1 MNQQETTSLNG
12 FPLSSHQRRL
22 WLRQD
27 RALVCVQT
35 VVLVE
40 GHYDP
45 ALLQAALRRIVEEH
59 EILRTTFQAV
69 PGMKMPLQVASG
81 KPEFS
86 WQECHIDGEKALNG
100 LCAQERQREFQLE
113 SGPVLRAALAP
124 MEKKSG
130 YLVFTLSA
138 LCGDSGT
145 LNNLIHELAE
155 QYNAGEAAPAEIL
168 QYAQF
173 SEWHHS
179 LQDENDAPAGR
190 EYWREAAKESAQQ
203 LLKFPF
209 EPSRIE
215 KKGRATETVRLV
227 LEPEI
232 ATKTRS
238 LAAGNGTSEE
248 TVLLACWSALIS
260 RFSGQPA
267 QTCWVTLS
275 GRGHEMLAGVYGL
288 LASQVPIQW
297 NVESVPDFN
306 QLIARTHERLA
317 KAAEFQC
324 FYRPEQFEEQAC
336 PDIRIGFEFTES
348 AAAKAGE
355 GIHFS
360 TSALFSC
367 IEELD
372 LKLSITAG
380 EASYSIQLHYNP
392 QFSANFVQ
400 EMAACL
406 QTFMSNV
413 NGAKSVDEIPIQ
425 SEDEWRKLIRDW
437 NPAPTDFAACTTIPQ
452 LFEEQV
458 ALTPEGAAVI
468 YEGQSLSFAE
478 LNQKANRLANYL
490 LSLGVQ
496 PEDCVAICLER
507 STETLVAILG
517 ILKAGAAYA
526 PLDPTYPAQRLQYI
540 LQETRT
546 RFVLTQQS
554 LASAA
559 SQGSWRVV
567 CLDNNAEI
575 ISASYRNPRVT
586 RHPEN
591 LAYIIHTSGSTGRPK
606 GVMVQH
612 KSVINLLQALQEA
625 IYSQHGSPL
634 RVSMNAPIVFDAS
647 VKQWIQV
654 LKGNTICIVPEK
666 NRLNPEALAQ
676 YIKDTKLDVLD
687 CTPSQFRLMLASG
700 QLNEA
705 EWAPS
710 AVLMGGEAVDE
721 STWAVLH
728 RSQQTSYYNVYG
740 PTECTVDATVC
751 RMQDSG
757 QPAIGH
763 TLKNMQTY
771 VLDRKLQ
778 PVPMNV
784 AGELYVGGE
793 GVARGYWNRPHLT
806 AERFVPNPF
815 SGAVGSRLYRT
826 GDLVCRREDGRL
838 KFLGRADDQV
848 KVRGYRIELGEIVA
862 GLREVAGVRD
872 ALVTVK
878 GNDKEEPRL
887 IAYAVREA
895 GASLSIAELRQHL
908 RKQLPDYMVP
918 SGFVILDQIPLTVSG
933 KVDRQALPDVDHEHS
948 DMAANYVGPR
958 SETENV
964 ITQIW
969 QQVLDVKKLG
979 IHDNFFDL
987 GGHSLLMVQVYNK
1000 LREAF
1005 HKDVPMVELFRNPTI
1020 ATLSRYFSGDAAPIL
1035 SLKKT
1040 QERASRRVA
1049 ASSRS
1054 NN

>member
-1 MNQQETTSLNG
+1 MNQQGTTSLNG

-27 RALVCVQT
+27 RALLCAQT

-45 ALLQAALRRIVEEH
+45 ALLKAALRRIVEEH

-69 PGMKMPLQVASG
+69 PGMKMSLQVACDG
-81 KPEFS
+81 PEFF
-86 WQECHIDGEKALNG
+86 WQECHIDGEKALHG
-100 LCAQERQREFQLE
+100 VCAQERQREFQLE
-113 SGPVLRAALAP
+113 SGLALRAVLAT
-124 MEKKSG
+124 MGEKSC
-130 YLVFTLSA
+130 YLVLTLSA
-138 LCGDSGT
+138 LCGDPGT
-145 LNNLIHELAE
+145 LNNLVRELAE
-155 QYNAGEAAPAEIL
+155 QYNAAEAERGEIL

-179 LQDENDAPAGR
+179 LLDENDAPAGR
-190 EYWREAAKESAQQ
+190 EYWCEAAKGSAQQ
-203 LLKFPF
+203 LLRFPF

-215 KKGRATETVRLV
+215 KKGRATEIVSLV
-227 LEPEI
+227 LGPAI
-232 ATKTRS
+232 AARIRS
-238 LAAGNGTSEE
+238 LAAANGTSEE

-260 RFSGQPA
+260 RFSGQPT

-288 LASQVPIQW
+288 LATPVPIQW
-297 NVESVPDFN
+297 DAESAPDFN
-306 QLIARTHERLA
+306 QVIARTHERLA
-317 KAAEFQC
+317 KAVELQC

-336 PDIRIGFEFTES
+336 PDIRIGFELNES
-348 AAAKAGE
+348 IVAKSGE
-355 GIHFS
+355 GIRFS
-360 TSALFSC
+360 TSTLFSC

-372 LKLSITAG
+372 LKLLISAG
-380 EASYSIQLHYNP
+380 ETSYSIQLHYSP
-392 QFSANFVQ
+392 HFSAKFVQ
-400 EMAACL
+400 EMAASL
-406 QTFMSNV
+406 QTFVSNV
-413 NGAKSVDEIPIQ
+413 DGTKSVEEIPIQ
-425 SEDEWRKLIRDW
+425 REDEWRKSIRDW
-437 NPAPTDFAACTTIPQ
+437 NPARTDFPAHKTIFQ
-452 LFEEQV
+452 LFEEQ
-458 ALTPEGAAVI
+458 AELTPERAAVI
-468 YEGQSLSFAE
+468 YEDQSLSFAE
-478 LNQKANRLANYL
+478 LNQKANRIANYL
-490 LSLGVQ
+490 LSVGVQ
-496 PEDCVAICLER
+496 TEDCVAICLER
-507 STETLVAILG
+507 SAEMLVAILG
-517 ILKAGAAYA
+517 ILKAGAAYV
-526 PLDPTYPAQRLQYI
+526 PLDPAYPAQRLQYI
-540 LQETRT
+540 LQETRV

-575 ISASYRNPRVT
+575 IGVSDQNPRVVC
-586 RHPEN
+586 HPEN

-612 KSVINLLQALQEA
+612 KSVINLLLALQEA
-625 IYSQHGSPL
+625 IYSRHGSPL

-647 VKQWIQV
+647 VKQWIQI

-666 NRLNPEALAQ
+666 NRLNPEALAL

-687 CTPSQFRLMLASG
+687 CTPSQFRLMLAGG
-700 QLNEA
+700 QLSEA
-705 EWAPS
+705 GWAPK
-710 AVLMGGEAVDE
+710 ALLMGGEAVDE

-728 RSQQTSYYNVYG
+728 RSKQTSYYNVYG

-751 RMQDSG
+751 RMQDSV

-771 VLDRKLQ
+771 VLDRQLQ

-793 GVARGYWNRPHLT
+793 GVARGYWGRPDLT
-806 AERFVPNPF
+806 AERFVPDPF
-815 SGAVGSRLYRT
+815 SGAFGSRLYRT
-826 GDLVCRREDGRL
+826 GDLVCRLEDGRL

-848 KVRGYRIELGEIVA
+848 KVRGYRIELGEVVSV
-862 GLREVAGVRD
+862 LREVAGVRD
-872 ALVTVK
+872 ALVTVRGEDK
-878 GNDKEEPRL
+878 GEPRL

-895 GASLSIAELRQHL
+895 GAALSIAELRQHL

-948 DMAANYVGPR
+948 DLAANYVGPR
-958 SETENV
+958 SDTENV

-1020 ATLSRYFSGDAAPIL
+1020 ATLSGYFSGDAATVP

-1049 ASSRS
+1049 AAIRS

>member
-1 MNQQETTSLNG
+1 MNQPEAASLNG

-27 RALVCVQT
+27 RALLCAQT

-40 GHYDP
+40 GHCDP
-45 ALLQAALRRIVEEH
+45 KLLKAALHRIVEEH
-59 EILRTTFQAV
+59 EILRTTFQVV
-69 PGMKMPLQVASG
+69 PGMKMPLQVACDG
-81 KPEFS
+81 PEFL
-86 WQECHIDGEKALNG
+86 WQECHIDGDKALNG
-100 LCAQERQREFQLE
+100 VCAEERQREFQLE
-113 SGPVLRAALAP
+113 SGPVLRAFCAATI
-124 MEKKSG
+124 EKSC
-130 YLVFTLSA
+130 YLVLTLSA
-138 LCGDSGT
+138 LCGDPGT
-145 LNNLIHELAE
+145 LNNLVRELAE
-155 QYNAGEAAPAEIL
+155 QYNVEETAPAEIL
-168 QYAQF
+168 QYVQF

-179 LQDENDAPAGR
+179 LLDEEDAPSGR
-190 EYWREAAKESAQQ
+190 EYWREAAKESSQR
-203 LLKFPF
+203 LFRFPF

-215 KKGRATETVRLV
+215 KKGRATEIVRLE
-227 LEPEI
+227 LEPAI
-232 ATKTRS
+232 ATRIRS
-238 LAAGNGTSEE
+238 LAAMNGTSEK
-248 TVLLACWSALIS
+248 TVLLACWNVLLS

-288 LASQVPIQW
+288 LASPVPIQW
-297 NVESVPDFN
+297 DVESAPDFN
-306 QLIARTHERLA
+306 QVIARTHERLA

-336 PDIRIGFEFTES
+336 PDIRIGFEFNES
-348 AAAKAGE
+348 VAAKTGE
-355 GIHFS
+355 GIRFS
-360 TSALFSC
+360 TITLFPC

-372 LKLSITAG
+372 LKLSITAR
-380 EASYSIQLHYNP
+380 ETSYSIQLHYNP
-392 QFSANFVQ
+392 QFSARFVQ
-400 EMAACL
+400 DMAVCL
-406 QTFMSNV
+406 QTFVSNV
-413 NGAKSVDEIPIQ
+413 NGARSVEEIPIQ
-425 SEDEWRKLIRDW
+425 CENDWRKLVRDW
-437 NPAPTDFAACTTIPQ
+437 NPAQTDFPVDKTIPQ

-458 ALTPEGAAVI
+458 ALTPERAAVI
-468 YEGQSLSFAE
+468 YEDQSLSFTE

-496 PEDCVAICLER
+496 TEDCVAICLER
-507 STETLVAILG
+507 SAEILVAILG

-526 PLDPTYPAQRLQYI
+526 PLDSTYPAQRLQYI
-540 LQETRT
+540 LQETRV

-559 SQGSWRVV
+559 LQGSWRMV
-567 CLDNNAEI
+567 CLDDNAEI
-575 ISASYRNPRVT
+575 LRASDQNPHVVC
-586 RHPEN
+586 HSEN

-606 GVMVQH
+606 GVMVQY
-612 KSVINLLQALQEA
+612 KSVSNLLLALQDA
-625 IYSQHGSPL
+625 IYSRHGSPL

-666 NRLNPEALAQ
+666 NRLNPEALAA
-676 YIKDTKLDVLD
+676 YIKDRKLDVLD

-700 QLNEA
+700 QLSETG
-705 EWAPS
+705 WAPR

-728 RSQQTSYYNVYG
+728 RSKETTYYNVYG
-740 PTECTVDATVC
+740 PTECTVDVTVC
-751 RMQDSG
+751 CMRDSV

-771 VLDRKLQ
+771 MLDRQFQ
-778 PVPMNV
+778 PVPMNI

-793 GVARGYWNRPHLT
+793 GVARGYWGRPDLT
-806 AERFVPNPF
+806 AERFVPDPF
-815 SGAVGSRLYRT
+815 SGAFGSRLYRT
-826 GDLVCRREDGRL
+826 GDLVCCLEDGRL

-848 KVRGYRIELGEIVA
+848 KVRGYRIELGEIVSV
-862 GLREVAGVRD
+862 LREVVGVRD
-872 ALVTVK
+872 ALVMAR
-878 GNDKEEPRL
+878 GNDKEDPRL

-895 GASLSIAELRQHL
+895 GASLSIADLRQHL

-948 DMAANYVGPR
+948 DMAVSYVGPR

-1020 ATLSRYFSGDAAPIL
+1020 ATLSRYFSGDAAPLL
-1035 SLKKT
+1035 SLQKT

>member
-1 MNQQETTSLNG
+1 MNQQETTPLNG

-27 RALVCVQT
+27 RSALCAQT

-45 ALLQAALRRIVEEH
+45 ALLKAALRRIVDEH

-69 PGMKMPLQVASG
+69 AGMKMPLQVVCDE
-81 KPEFS
+81 PEFFL
-86 WQECHIDGEKALNG
+86 QECHIDGEKALHG
-100 LCAQERQREFQLE
+100 VCIEERQREFQLE
-113 SGPVLRAALAP
+113 SGPVFRAFFASTG
-124 MEKKSG
+124 EKSC
-130 YLVFTLSA
+130 YVVLTLSA
-138 LCGDSGT
+138 LCGDPGT
-145 LNNLIHELAE
+145 LTNIVRDLAE
-155 QYNAGEAAPAEIL
+155 KYKAAESAPAEIL

-179 LQDENDAPAGR
+179 LLDENDAPAGR
-190 EYWREAAKESAQQ
+190 EYWCEAAKKSAQQ
-203 LLKFPF
+203 ILRFPF
-209 EPSRIE
+209 EPGRIE
-215 KKGRATETVRLV
+215 KKGRATETIRL
-227 LEPEI
+227 LLGPAI
-232 ATKTRS
+232 AAKIRS
-238 LAAGNGTSEE
+238 LAAANGTSEE
-248 TVLLACWSALIS
+248 TVLLACWNALIS
-260 RFSGQPA
+260 RFTGRST
-267 QTCWVTLS
+267 QTCWVTVS
-275 GRGHEMLAGVYGL
+275 GREHEMLAGVYGL
-288 LASQVPIQW
+288 LASPLPIQW
-297 NVESVPDFN
+297 DVESAPDFN
-306 QLIARTHERLA
+306 QVIVRTHERLA

-336 PDIRIGFEFTES
+336 PDIRIGFEFKES
-348 AAAKAGE
+348 VTAKTGE
-355 GIHFS
+355 GIRFS
-360 TSALFSC
+360 TSRLFSC

-372 LKLSITAG
+372 LKLSITAEG
-380 EASYSIQLHYNP
+380 TSYSIQLHYNP
-392 QFSANFVQ
+392 QFSANFAQ
-400 EMAACL
+400 EIAACL
-406 QTFMSNV
+406 QTFVSNV
-413 NGAKSVDEIPIQ
+413 DGAKSAEEISIQ
-425 SEDEWRKLIRDW
+425 SEDEWRKSIRDW
-437 NPAPTDFAACTTIPQ
+437 NPAQTDFPAHKTIPQ
-452 LFEEQV
+452 LFEEQA
-458 ALTPEGAAVI
+458 ALTPERAAVI
-468 YEGQSLSFAE
+468 YEDQSLSFAE

-490 LSLGVQ
+490 LSLGVRT
-496 PEDCVAICLER
+496 EDCVAICLER

-517 ILKAGAAYA
+517 VLKAGAAYA

-540 LQETRT
+540 LQETRV

-559 SQGSWRVV
+559 SQGNWRVV

-575 ISASYRNPRVT
+575 IKASDQNPRVVC
-586 RHPEN
+586 HPEN

-612 KSVINLLQALQEA
+612 KSVINLLHALQDA
-625 IYSQHGSPL
+625 IYSQHDSPL

-647 VKQWIQV
+647 VKQWIQI
-654 LKGNTICIVPEK
+654 LKGNTICVVPEK
-666 NRLNPEALAQ
+666 DRLNPEALAQ

-687 CTPSQFRLMLASG
+687 CTPSQFRLMLADG
-700 QLNEA
+700 QLNQA
-705 EWAPS
+705 GWAPS

-721 STWAVLH
+721 PTWAVLR
-728 RSQQTSYYNVYG
+728 RSKVTSYYNVYG
-740 PTECTVDATVC
+740 PTECTVDVTVC
-751 RMQDSG
+751 RMQDFV

-771 VLDRKLQ
+771 TLDRQFQ
-778 PVPMNV
+778 PVPINV

-793 GVARGYWNRPHLT
+793 GVARGYWGRPELT
-806 AERFVPNPF
+806 AERFVPDPF
-815 SGAVGSRLYRT
+815 SGASGSRLYRT
-826 GDLVCRREDGRL
+826 GDLVCRLEDSSL

-848 KVRGYRIELGEIVA
+848 KVRGYRIELGEIVSV
-862 GLREVAGVRD
+862 LREVAGVRD
-872 ALVTVK
+872 ALVTVR
-878 GNDKEEPRL
+878 GNDKEEARL

-895 GASLSIAELRQHL
+895 GAVLSIAELRQHL

-933 KVDRQALPDVDHEHS
+933 KVDRHALPDVDHEHS
-948 DMAANYVGPR
+948 DLAASYVGPR

-1020 ATLSRYFSGDAAPIL
+1020 ATLSGYFSGDAATVP

-1049 ASSRS
+1049 AAIRS

>member
-1 MNQQETTSLNG
+1 MNQQEATSLNG

-27 RALVCVQT
+27 RALLCVQT

-45 ALLQAALRRIVEEH
+45 ALLKAALRRIVEEH

-69 PGMKMPLQVASG
+69 PGMKMPLQVACG
-81 KPEFS
+81 EPKFS

-100 LCAQERQREFQLE
+100 VYSQERQREFQLE
-113 SGPVLRAALAP
+113 SGPVLRAVFAP
-124 MEKKSG
+124 MGEKSS
-130 YLVFTLSA
+130 YLVLTLSA
-138 LCGDSGT
+138 LCGDPGT
-145 LNNLIHELAE
+145 LTNIVRELAE
-155 QYNAGEAAPAEIL
+155 QYKAAEAAPAEIL

-179 LQDENDAPAGR
+179 LLEENDAPAGR

-203 LLKFPF
+203 LLRFPF

-215 KKGRATETVRLV
+215 KKGRATETVRLALGPAIV
-227 LEPEI
+227 AKI
-232 ATKTRS
+232 RA
-238 LAAGNGTSEE
+238 LAAGNGTSEGA
-248 TVLLACWSALIS
+248 VLLACWSALIS
-260 RFSGQPA
+260 RFTGQAA
-267 QTCWVTLS
+267 QTCWVTVS
-275 GRGHEMLAGVYGL
+275 GREHEMLAGVYGL
-288 LASQVPIQW
+288 LVSAVPIQW
-297 NVESVPDFN
+297 DVESAPNFN
-306 QLIARTHERLA
+306 QLIARIHERLA
-317 KAAEFQC
+317 KAAELQC

-336 PDIRIGFEFTES
+336 PDIRIGFELNGS
-348 AAAKAGE
+348 VAAKTGG
-355 GIHFS
+355 GICFS
-360 TSALFSC
+360 TSTLFSC

-372 LKLSITAG
+372 LKLSITA
-380 EASYSIQLHYNP
+380 EETSYSIQLHYSP
-392 QFSANFVQ
+392 QLSANFVQ
-400 EMAACL
+400 EVAACL

-413 NGAKSVDEIPIQ
+413 DGAKSAEEIPIQ
-425 SEDEWRKLIRDW
+425 SQDEWQKLIRDW
-437 NPAPTDFAACTTIPQ
+437 NPVQTDFLAHKTIPQ

-458 ALTPEGAAVI
+458 ALTPERAAVI
-468 YEGQSLSFAE
+468 YEDQSLSFAE
-478 LNQKANRLANYL
+478 LNQKANHLANYL

-496 PEDCVAICLER
+496 TEDCIAICLER

-517 ILKAGAAYA
+517 ILKTGAAYA
-526 PLDPTYPAQRLQYI
+526 PLDATYPAQRLQYI

-559 SQGSWRVV
+559 SQGSWRVI
-567 CLDNNAEI
+567 CLDDNAEI
-575 ISASYRNPRVT
+575 TRASDQNPRVIC
-586 RHPEN
+586 HPEN

-625 IYSQHGSPL
+625 IYSHHDSRL

-647 VKQWIQV
+647 VKQWIQI

-700 QLNEA
+700 QLSEA
-705 EWAPS
+705 GWAPS

-721 STWAVLH
+721 VTWAVLH
-728 RSQQTSYYNVYG
+728 SSKQTTYYNVYG

-751 RMQDSG
+751 RMQDSV

-763 TLKNMQTY
+763 TLKNMQTH
-771 VLDRKLQ
+771 VLDRQFQ

-793 GVARGYWNRPHLT
+793 GVARGYWNRPNLT
-806 AERFVPNPF
+806 AERFVPDPF
-815 SGAVGSRLYRT
+815 SGASGSRLYRT
-826 GDLVCRREDGRL
+826 GDLVCRLEDGRL

-908 RKQLPDYMVP
+908 RKQLPDYMIP
-918 SGFVILDQIPLTVSG
+918 SGFVILEQIPLTVSG

-948 DMAANYVGPR
+948 DLAANYVGPR

-964 ITQIW
+964 ITEIW

-1020 ATLSRYFSGDAAPIL
+1020 ATLSRYFSGDVAPIV

-1049 ASSRS
+1049 ASIRS

>member
-27 RALVCVQT
+27 RALLCVQT
-35 VVLVE
+35 MVLVE

-45 ALLQAALRRIVEEH
+45 ALLKAALRRIVEEH

-69 PGMKMPLQVASG
+69 PGMKMPLQVACG

-86 WQECHIDGEKALNG
+86 WQECHVDGEKALNG
-100 LCAQERQREFQLE
+100 VCVQERQREFQLE
-113 SGPVLRAALAP
+113 IGPVLRAVLAP
-124 MEKKSG
+124 RGEKSG
-130 YLVFTLSA
+130 YLVLTLSA
-138 LCGDSGT
+138 LCGDPDT
-145 LNNLIHELAE
+145 LNNLVRELAE
-155 QYNAGEAAPAEIL
+155 QYNAAEAAPAEIL

-179 LQDENDAPAGR
+179 LLDENDAPAGR

-209 EPSRIE
+209 EPSQIE

-232 ATKTRS
+232 AKRTRS

-248 TVLLACWSALIS
+248 SVLLACWSSLIS
-260 RFSGQPA
+260 RFTGQPA

-275 GRGHEMLAGVYGL
+275 GREHEMLAGVYGL
-288 LASQVPIQW
+288 LTSPIPIQW
-297 NVESVPDFN
+297 DVESAPDFN

-324 FYRPEQFEEQAC
+324 FYRPEQFEEQVC
-336 PDIRIGFEFTES
+336 PDIRIGFEFIQS
-348 AAAKAGE
+348 VAAKTSQ
-355 GIHFS
+355 GIRFS
-360 TSALFSC
+360 TSDSFPC
-367 IEELD
+367 IEELG
-372 LKLSITAG
+372 LKLSVIAG
-380 EASYSIQLHYNP
+380 AKSYSIQLHYNP

-400 EMAACL
+400 EMATCL
-406 QTFMSNV
+406 QTFICNMD
-413 NGAKSVDEIPIQ
+413 GAKPVDEIAIQ
-425 SEDEWRKLIRDW
+425 SEDEWRKLTRGW
-437 NPAPTDFAACTTIPQ
+437 NPAQTDFPAHTTIPR

-458 ALTPEGAAVI
+458 ALTPERAAVI

-478 LNQKANRLANYL
+478 LNQKANRVANYL
-490 LSLGVQ
+490 LSLSVQ
-496 PEDCVAICLER
+496 TEDCIAICLER

-517 ILKAGAAYA
+517 ILKAGAAYT

-559 SQGSWRVV
+559 SEGSWRVI
-567 CLDNNAEI
+567 CLDDNAEI
-575 ISASYRNPRVT
+575 SRASDHNPRVACY
-586 RHPEN
+586 PEN

-612 KSVINLLQALQEA
+612 KSVINLLHALQEA
-625 IYSQHGSPL
+625 VYSHHGSPL

-647 VKQWIQV
+647 VKQWIQI

-666 NRLNPEALAQ
+666 DRLNPEALAQ

-700 QLNEA
+700 QLNETG
-705 EWAPS
+705 WTPS

-721 STWAVLH
+721 STWVVLH
-728 RSQQTSYYNVYG
+728 RSKETSYYNVYG
-740 PTECTVDATVC
+740 PTECTVDATIG
-751 RMQDSG
+751 RMQDSV

-771 VLDRKLQ
+771 VLDRQLQ

-793 GVARGYWNRPHLT
+793 GVARGYWNRPNLT
-806 AERFVPNPF
+806 AERFVPDRF
-815 SGAVGSRLYRT
+815 SGASGSRLYRT
-826 GDLVCRREDGRL
+826 GDLMCRLEDGSL

-848 KVRGYRIELGEIVA
+848 KVRGYRIELGEIVS

-872 ALVTVK
+872 ALVMVK

-895 GASLSIAELRQHL
+895 GASLRIAELRQHL

-933 KVDRQALPDVDHEHS
+933 KVDRHALPDVDHEHS
-948 DMAANYVGPR
+948 DSAANYVGPR

>member
-1 MNQQETTSLNG
+1 MNQPETASLNG
-12 FPLSSHQRRL
+12 FPLSSNQRRL

-27 RALVCVQT
+27 RALLCVQT
-35 VVLVE
+35 VVMVD
-40 GHYDP
+40 GHYD
-45 ALLQAALRRIVEEH
+45 AGLLKSALRRIVGEH

-69 PGMKMPLQVASG
+69 AGMKMPLQVACDEPRFLW
-81 KPEFS
+81 K
-86 WQECHIDGEKALNG
+86 ECHIDGEKALNG
-100 LCAQERQREFQLE
+100 VCTEERQREFQLE
-113 SGPVLRAALAP
+113 SGPVLRAVFAP
-124 MEKKSG
+124 MGEKSC
-130 YLVFTLSA
+130 YLVLTLSA
-138 LCGDSGT
+138 LCGDPAT
-145 LNNLIHELAE
+145 LNNLVRELAE
-155 QYNAGEAAPAEIL
+155 QYNVAETAPAEIL
-168 QYAQF
+168 QYVQF

-179 LQDENDAPAGR
+179 LLDEEDAASGR

-203 LLKFPF
+203 LLRFPF

-215 KKGRATETVRLV
+215 KKGSATETVRLQLNPAIV
-227 LEPEI
+227 AKI
-232 ATKTRS
+232 RS
-238 LAAGNGTSEE
+238 LAAMNGTSEE
-248 TVLLACWSALIS
+248 TVLLACWSALLS

-267 QTCWVTLS
+267 QACWITLS
-275 GRGHEMLAGVYGL
+275 GRGHEMLVGVYGL
-288 LASQVPIQW
+288 LGSSVPIQLD
-297 NVESVPDFN
+297 VESAQDFG
-306 QLIARTHERLA
+306 QVIARTHERLT
-317 KAAEFQC
+317 KAAELQY

-336 PDIRIGFEFTES
+336 PDIRVGFEFNES
-348 AAAKAGE
+348 VAAKSGE
-355 GIHFS
+355 GIRFS
-360 TSALFSC
+360 TSALFAC

-372 LKLSITAG
+372 LKLSINAG
-380 EASYSIQLHYNP
+380 ETSYSVQLHYNP
-392 QFSANFVQ
+392 QFSAKFVQ
-400 EMAACL
+400 QMAACL
-406 QTFMSNV
+406 QTFISNV
-413 NGAKSVDEIPIQ
+413 DGAKSVEEIPIQ
-425 SEDEWRKLIRDW
+425 SEDEWRKLVKDW
-437 NPAPTDFAACTTIPQ
+437 NPAQTDFPAHKTISQ
-452 LFEEQV
+452 LFEEQA
-458 ALTPEGAAVI
+458 ALMPERAAVI
-468 YEGQSLSFAE
+468 YEDQSLSFAE

-496 PEDCVAICLER
+496 TEDCVAICLER
-507 STETLVAILG
+507 SAEILVAILA

-526 PLDPTYPAQRLQYI
+526 PLDSTYPAQRLQYI
-540 LQETRT
+540 LQETRV

-554 LASAA
+554 LTSEAL
-559 SQGSWRVV
+559 QGSWRVV

-575 ISASYRNPRVT
+575 AKASDQNPRVVC
-586 RHPEN
+586 HSEN
-591 LAYIIHTSGSTGRPK
+591 LAYIIHTSGSTGKPK

-612 KSVINLLQALQEA
+612 KSVVNLLQALQEA

-647 VKQWIQV
+647 VKQWTQV

-666 NRLNPEALAQ
+666 SRLNPEALAQ
-676 YIKDTKLDVLD
+676 YIKDTKIDVLD

-700 QLNEA
+700 QLTETG
-705 EWAPS
+705 WAPK

-728 RSQQTSYYNVYG
+728 HSKQITYYNVYG
-740 PTECTVDATVC
+740 PTECTVDVTVC
-751 RMQDSG
+751 RMQDSA

-771 VLDRKLQ
+771 VLDRRFQ

-793 GVARGYWNRPHLT
+793 GVARGYWGRPSLT
-806 AERFVPNPF
+806 AERFVPDPF
-815 SGAVGSRLYRT
+815 SGVLGSRLYRT
-826 GDLVCRREDGRL
+826 GDLVCRLEDGRL
-838 KFLGRADDQV
+838 KFIGRVDDQV
-848 KVRGYRIELGEIVA
+848 KVRGYRIELGEIVSV
-862 GLREVAGVRD
+862 LREVAGVRD
-872 ALVTVK
+872 ALVMVR
-878 GNDKEEPRL
+878 GEDKEQPRL

-895 GASLSIAELRQHL
+895 GAALSIAELQQHL

-948 DMAANYVGPR
+948 DLAANYVGPR
-958 SETENV
+958 SETESV

-1040 QERASRRVA
+1040 QERANRRVA

>member
-27 RALVCVQT
+27 RALLCVQT
-35 VVLVE
+35 MVLVE

-45 ALLQAALRRIVEEH
+45 ALLKAALRRIVEEH

-69 PGMKMPLQVASG
+69 PGMKMPLQVACG

-86 WQECHIDGEKALNG
+86 WQECHVDGEKALNG
-100 LCAQERQREFQLE
+100 VCVQERQREFQLE
-113 SGPVLRAALAP
+113 IGPVLRAVLAP
-124 MEKKSG
+124 MGEKSG
-130 YLVFTLSA
+130 YLVLTLSA
-138 LCGDSGT
+138 LCGDPDT
-145 LNNLIHELAE
+145 LNNLVRELAE
-155 QYNAGEAAPAEIL
+155 QYNAAEAAPAEIL

-179 LQDENDAPAGR
+179 LLDENDALAGR

-209 EPSRIE
+209 EPSQIE

-232 ATKTRS
+232 ATRTRS
-238 LAAGNGTSEE
+238 LAAGNGISEE
-248 TVLLACWSALIS
+248 SVLLACWNALIS
-260 RFSGQPA
+260 RFTGQSA
-267 QTCWVTLS
+267 QTCWVMLS
-275 GRGHEMLAGVYGL
+275 GREHEMLAGVYGL
-288 LASQVPIQW
+288 LASPVPIQW
-297 NVESVPDFN
+297 DIESAPDFN
-306 QLIARTHERLA
+306 QLIARTQERLA

-336 PDIRIGFEFTES
+336 PDIRIGFEFIQS
-348 AAAKAGE
+348 VAAKTSE
-355 GIHFS
+355 GIRFS
-360 TSALFSC
+360 TSASFPC
-367 IEELD
+367 IEELG
-372 LKLSITAG
+372 LKLSVTA
-380 EASYSIQLHYNP
+380 EETSYSIQLHYSP
-392 QFSANFVQ
+392 KFSANFVQ
-400 EMAACL
+400 EIAACL

-413 NGAKSVDEIPIQ
+413 DGTKHIEEISIQ
-425 SEDEWRKLIRDW
+425 SENDWQKLISEW
-437 NPAPTDFAACTTIPQ
+437 NPAQTDFPAYTTIPQ

-458 ALTPEGAAVI
+458 ALTPERAAVI
-468 YEGQSLSFAE
+468 YEDQSLSFAE

-496 PEDCVAICLER
+496 AEDCVAICLER

-559 SQGSWRVV
+559 SEGSWRVI
-567 CLDNNAEI
+567 CLDDNAEI
-575 ISASYRNPRVT
+575 SRASDHNPRVV
-586 RHPEN
+586 RYPEN

-625 IYSQHGSPL
+625 IYSQHRSPL

-647 VKQWIQV
+647 VKQWIQI
-654 LKGNTICIVPEK
+654 LKGNTIYIVPEK
-666 NRLNPEALAQ
+666 NRLAPEALAL

-700 QLNEA
+700 QLNETG
-705 EWAPS
+705 WAPS

-728 RSQQTSYYNVYG
+728 RSKETSYYNVYG
-740 PTECTVDATVC
+740 PTECTVDATIG
-751 RMQDSG
+751 RMQDSV

-771 VLDRKLQ
+771 VLDRQLQ

-793 GVARGYWNRPHLT
+793 GVARGYWNRPNLT
-806 AERFVPNPF
+806 AERFVPDPF
-815 SGAVGSRLYRT
+815 SGASGSRLYRT
-826 GDLVCRREDGRL
+826 GDLVCRLEDGSL

-848 KVRGYRIELGEIVA
+848 KVRGYRIELGEIVS

-872 ALVTVK
+872 ALVMVK

-895 GASLSIAELRQHL
+895 GASLRIAELRQHL

-933 KVDRQALPDVDHEHS
+933 KVNRQALPDVDHEHS
-948 DMAANYVGPR
+948 DSAANYVGPR

-1020 ATLSRYFSGDAAPIL
+1020 ATLSRYFSGDAAPVL

>member
-1 MNQQETTSLNG
+1 MSQQETASLNG
-12 FPLSSHQRRL
+12 FPLSSSQRRL
-22 WLRQD
+22 WLRKD
-27 RALVCVQT
+27 RALLCAQAI
-35 VVLVE
+35 VLVE

-45 ALLQAALRRIVEEH
+45 ALLRAALRCLVEQH
-59 EILRTTFQAV
+59 EILRTIFQAV
-69 PGMKMPLQVASG
+69 AGMKMPLQVAHDEPG
-81 KPEFS
+81 FLWK
-86 WQECHIDGEKALNG
+86 ECHIDGEKALNG
-100 LCAQERQREFQLE
+100 VCAEERQHEFQLE
-113 SGPVLRAALAP
+113 SGPVLRAVLAP
-124 MEKKSG
+124 MGEKSCH
-130 YLVFTLSA
+130 LVLTLSA
-138 LCGDSGT
+138 LCGDPGT
-145 LNNLIHELAE
+145 LTNLVRELAE
-155 QYNAGEAAPAEIL
+155 QYNAAEAAPAEIL

-179 LQDENDAPAGR
+179 LLDENEAPAGR
-190 EYWREAAKESAQQ
+190 EYWCEAAKESAQQ
-203 LLKFPF
+203 LLRFPF

-227 LEPEI
+227 LGPAI
-232 ATKTRS
+232 AARIRS
-238 LAAGNGTSEE
+238 LAAANGTSEE
-248 TVLLACWSALIS
+248 TVLLVCWNALIS

-288 LASQVPIQW
+288 LASPVPIQW
-297 NVESVPDFN
+297 DVESAPDFN
-306 QLIARTHERLA
+306 QVIARTHERIT
-317 KAAEFQC
+317 KAIELQC

-336 PDIRIGFEFTES
+336 PDIRIGFEFNES
-348 AAAKAGE
+348 VAAKTSE
-355 GIHFS
+355 GIRFS
-360 TSALFSC
+360 TSTLFSC

-372 LKLSITAG
+372 LKLSIIAG
-380 EASYSIQLHYNP
+380 ETSYSIQLHYNP
-392 QFSANFVQ
+392 QFSAKFVQ

-406 QTFMSNV
+406 QTFVSNV
-413 NGAKSVDEIPIQ
+413 DGAKPVEEIPIQ
-425 SEDEWRKLIRDW
+425 SENDWQTLVREW
-437 NPAPTDFAACTTIPQ
+437 NPAKTDFPADKNIPQ
-452 LFEEQV
+452 LFEEQ
-458 ALTPEGAAVI
+458 ATLTPERAAVI
-468 YEGQSLSFAE
+468 YEDQSLSFTE

-496 PEDCVAICLER
+496 TEDCIAICLER
-507 STETLVAILG
+507 STEILVAILG

-559 SQGSWRVV
+559 SQGTWRVV
-567 CLDNNAEI
+567 CLDDNAEI
-575 ISASYRNPRVT
+575 NRASDRNPRVVC
-586 RHPEN
+586 HPEN

-625 IYSQHGSPL
+625 IYSQHRSPL

-647 VKQWIQV
+647 VKQWIQI

-666 NRLNPEALAQ
+666 NRLNPEALAL
-676 YIKDTKLDVLD
+676 YMEDTKLDVLD

-705 EWAPS
+705 GWAPR

-721 STWAVLH
+721 PTWAVLRH
-728 RSQQTSYYNVYG
+728 SKTTSYYNVYG
-740 PTECTVDATVC
+740 PTECTVDVTVS
-751 RMQDSG
+751 RMRDSV

-771 VLDRKLQ
+771 VLDRQLQ
-778 PVPMNV
+778 PVSLSV

-793 GVARGYWNRPHLT
+793 GVARGYWGRPDLT
-806 AERFVPNPF
+806 AERFVPDPF
-815 SGAVGSRLYRT
+815 SGAFGSRLYRT
-826 GDLVCRREDGRL
+826 GDLVCRLEDGRL

-848 KVRGYRIELGEIVA
+848 KVRGYRIELGEIVSV
-862 GLREVAGVRD
+862 LREVAGVRD
-872 ALVTVK
+872 ALVTVR

-948 DMAANYVGPR
+948 DLAASYVGPR

-1035 SLKKT
+1035 SLQKT